1 MIVHIPSPLRSYTNK
16 ESSVEGSGSN
26 LAEILHDLDKRF
38 PGIRF
43 RMIDE
48 QDGIRRHIKL
58 FVNNQEALDLKA
70 AVTQKDVVH
79 IICALSGG

>member
-1 MIVHIPSPLRSYTNK
+1 MIVHVPSPLRSYSGNK
-16 ESSVEGSGSN
+16 SQVDAAGDSLSALLQN
-26 LAEILHDLDKRF
+26 LDSQY

-48 QDGIRRHIKL
+48 QDRIRQHIKL
-58 FVNNQEALDLKA
+58 FVNREQVHDLSVELKRS
-70 AVTQKDVVH
+70 DVVH